1 MKISAVMAKTW
12 RKGVLAALVLG
23 ITLLSGLITT
33 PVLAT
38 SSPVLLADE
47 EDSGRVT
54 GGFSGG
60 VGAGT
65 TEGSEAAEGGA
76 SAGTSGSGGGGT
88 CGGNAFLGFV
98 PWYDG
103 LICDAN
109 GAISSK
115 NFDGS
120 DSAQSIATF
129 VWKIALNVLSDIS
142 LAVGYVALA
151 MVIYSGFLI
160 LTAQGEAE
168 RLAKGRKT
176 LVATGV
182 GAAIAILAT
191 IAIRLI
197 IGVLS

>member
-1 MKISAVMAKTW
+1 MAKTW

-23 ITLLSGLITT
+23 ITLLGGLMTT

-60 VGAGT
+60 AGAGT
-65 TEGSEAAEGGA
+65 TEGSEEAEGGV
-76 SAGTSGSGGGGT
+76 SAGISGGGST

>member
-60 VGAGT
+60 AGAGT
-65 TEGSEAAEGGA
+65 TEGSEEAEGGV
-76 SAGTSGSGGGGT
+76 SAGISGGGST

>member
-23 ITLLSGLITT
+23 ITLLSGLMTT

-54 GGFSGG
+54 GGIE
-60 VGAGT
+60 AGT
-65 TEGSEAAEGGA
+65 TEGSEEAEGGV
-76 SAGTSGSGGGGT
+76 SAGISGGGST

>member
-1 MKISAVMAKTW
+1 MEISAVMAKTW
-12 RKGVLAALVLG
+12 RKGVLAVLVLG

-60 VGAGT
+60 AGADT
-65 TEGSEAAEGGA
+65 TEGSEEAEGGV
-76 SAGTSGSGGGGT
+76 SAGISGGGST

>member
-1 MKISAVMAKTW
+1 M
-12 RKGVLAALVLG
+12 VLG
-23 ITLLSGLITT
+23 VTFLSGLMTT

-38 SSPVLLADE
+38 SPPVLLADE

-65 TEGSEAAEGGA
+65 TEGSEEAEGGV
-76 SAGTSGSGGGGT
+76 SAGISGGGST

>member
-12 RKGVLAALVLG
+12 RKGILATLVLG
-23 ITLLSGLITT
+23 ITLLSGLMTT
-33 PVLAT
+33 PALAT
-38 SSPVLLADE
+38 GSPVLLADE

-60 VGAGT
+60 AGAGT
-65 TEGSEAAEGGA
+65 TEGSEEAEGGV
-76 SAGTSGSGGGGT
+76 SAGISGGGST
-88 CGGNAFLGFV
+88 CGGDAFLGFV

>member
-23 ITLLSGLITT
+23 ITLLGGLMTT
-33 PVLAT
+33 PALAT

-65 TEGSEAAEGGA
+65 TEGSEEAEGGV
-76 SAGTSGSGGGGT
+76 SAGVSGGGST

>member
-1 MKISAVMAKTW
+1 MAKTW

-23 ITLLSGLITT
+23 ITLLSGLMTT

-65 TEGSEAAEGGA
+65 TEGSEEAEGGV
-76 SAGTSGSGGGGT
+76 SAGVSGGGST

>member
-23 ITLLSGLITT
+23 ITLLSGLMTT

-60 VGAGT
+60 VEAGT
-65 TEGSEAAEGGA
+65 TEGSEEAEGGV
-76 SAGTSGSGGGGT
+76 SAGVSGGGST

>member
-23 ITLLSGLITT
+23 ITLLSGLMTT

-60 VGAGT
+60 AGAGT
-65 TEGSEAAEGGA
+65 TEGSEEAEGGV
-76 SAGTSGSGGGGT
+76 SAGISGGGST

>member
-12 RKGVLAALVLG
+12 RKGVLAAVVLG
-23 ITLLSGLITT
+23 ITFLSGLMTT

-60 VGAGT
+60 AGAGT
-65 TEGSEAAEGGA
+65 TEGSEEAEGGV
-76 SAGTSGSGGGGT
+76 SAGISGGGST

>member
-1 MKISAVMAKTW
+1 MAKTW

-54 GGFSGG
+54 GGIE
-60 VGAGT
+60 AGT
-65 TEGSEAAEGGA
+65 TEGSEEAEGGV
-76 SAGTSGSGGGGT
+76 SAGISGGGST

>member
-23 ITLLSGLITT
+23 ITLLSGLMTT

-60 VGAGT
+60 AEAGT
-65 TEGSEAAEGGA
+65 TEGSEEAEGGV
-76 SAGTSGSGGGGT
+76 SAGISGGGST

>member
-38 SSPVLLADE
+38 SSPVLLAYE

-60 VGAGT
+60 AGAGT
-65 TEGSEAAEGGA
+65 TEGSEEAEGGV
-76 SAGTSGSGGGGT
+76 SAGISGGGST

>member
-1 MKISAVMAKTW
+1 MAKTW

-23 ITLLSGLITT
+23 ITLLSGLMTT

-60 VGAGT
+60 AGAGT
-65 TEGSEAAEGGA
+65 TEGSEEAEGGV
-76 SAGTSGSGGGGT
+76 SAGISGGGST

>member
-38 SSPVLLADE
+38 SSLVLLADE

-60 VGAGT
+60 AGAGT
-65 TEGSEAAEGGA
+65 TEGSEEAEGGV
-76 SAGTSGSGGGGT
+76 SAGVSGGGST

>member
-23 ITLLSGLITT
+23 ITLLSGLMTT

-60 VGAGT
+60 IEAGT
-65 TEGSEAAEGGA
+65 TEGSEEAEGGV
-76 SAGTSGSGGGGT
+76 SAGISGGGST

-120 DSAQSIATF
+120 DSAQSVATF

>member
-1 MKISAVMAKTW
+1 MAKTW
-12 RKGVLAALVLG
+12 CKGVLAVMVLG
-23 ITLLSGLITT
+23 VTFLSGLMTT

-65 TEGSEAAEGGA
+65 TEGSEEAEGGV
-76 SAGTSGSGGGGT
+76 SAGISGGGST

>member
-23 ITLLSGLITT
+23 ITLLGGLMTT

-60 VGAGT
+60 AGAGT
-65 TEGSEAAEGGA
+65 TEGSEEAEGGV
-76 SAGTSGSGGGGT
+76 SAGISGGGST

>member
-1 MKISAVMAKTW
+1 MKISAVKAKTE
-12 RKGVLAALVLG
+12 RKGILVALVLG
-23 ITLLSGLITT
+23 ITLLSGLMTT
-33 PVLAT
+33 PTLAT
-38 SSPVLLADE
+38 SFPVLLADE

-60 VGAGT
+60 TGAGT
-65 TEGSEAAEGGA
+65 VEGSEEAEGGV
-76 SAGTSGSGGGGT
+76 SAGISGGGST

>member
-1 MKISAVMAKTW
+1 MAKTW

-60 VGAGT
+60 AGAGT
-65 TEGSEAAEGGA
+65 TEGSEEAEGGV
-76 SAGTSGSGGGGT
+76 SAGISGGGST

>member
-12 RKGVLAALVLG
+12 RKGVLAVLVLG
-23 ITLLSGLITT
+23 ITLLSGLMTT

-60 VGAGT
+60 AGAGT
-65 TEGSEAAEGGA
+65 TEGSEEAEGGV
-76 SAGTSGSGGGGT
+76 SAGISGGGST

>member
-23 ITLLSGLITT
+23 ITLLSGLMTT
-33 PVLAT
+33 PVLAI

-54 GGFSGG
+54 GGSSGG
-60 VGAGT
+60 VGAGV
-65 TEGSEAAEGGA
+65 TEGSEAAEGGV
-76 SAGTSGSGGGGT
+76 SAGISGGGST

>member
-23 ITLLSGLITT
+23 ATFLGGLITT
-33 PVLAT
+33 PALAT
-38 SSPVLLADE
+38 GSPVLLADE

-60 VGAGT
+60 AGAGT
-65 TEGSEAAEGGA
+65 TEGSEEAEGGV
-76 SAGTSGSGGGGT
+76 SAGISGGGST

>member
-1 MKISAVMAKTW
+1 MEISAVKAKTE
-12 RKGVLAALVLG
+12 RKGILVALVLG
-23 ITLLSGLITT
+23 ITFLSGLMTT
-33 PVLAT
+33 PALAT

-54 GGFSGG
+54 GGIE
-60 VGAGT
+60 AGT
-65 TEGSEAAEGGA
+65 TEGSEEAEGGA
-76 SAGTSGSGGGGT
+76 SAGISGGGST

-120 DSAQSIATF
+120 DSAQSIAAF

-142 LAVGYVALA
+142 LAVGYVALV

>member
-12 RKGVLAALVLG
+12 RKGILATLVLG
-23 ITLLSGLITT
+23 ITLLSGLMTT
-33 PVLAT
+33 PALAT

-60 VGAGT
+60 AGAGT
-65 TEGSEAAEGGA
+65 TEGSEEAEGGV
-76 SAGTSGSGGGGT
+76 SAGISGGGST